1 MSTLKVTTIQDT
13 SGGNASTSEQ
23 INQGR
28 VKVWINFNGS
38 GTVSIRD
45 SFNVSSISDEGTG
58 QYNINFS
65 SALANTNYA
74 VATSGFNTLNSDGGW
89 VSTSADT
96 SDWGTTSD
104 VSTTRIRIASFV
116 STSGQHQDGQAF
128 GIIIC
133 GD

>member
-28 VKVWINFNGS
+28 VKVWVNFDGS
-38 GTVSIRD
+38 GTINIRD
-45 SFNVSSISDEGTG
+45 SFNVSSVTDEGTG
-58 QYNINFS
+58 QYEINFS
-65 SALANTNYA
+65 NALGNSNYA

-89 VSTSADT
+89 VATSAGT
-96 SDWGTTSD
+96 SEWASNADI
-104 VSTTRIRIASFV
+104 STTRVRIASFI
-116 STSGQHQDGQAF
+116 STSGSHQDNEAL